1 MSQEQYWYNIG
12 ILWYLHRYILSKLIL
27 FDMRIIHISLCNIS
41 IQLLY
46 LQLLACFILH
56 SDGCIVGNDHS
67 TYPMIAPFYQQ
78 REPSRNCGKGP
89 TLNAI
94 QVPMTSKSGGFAWN
108 HGSNLWCFP
117 SCCLDSVY
125 YQQYDVGFFILG
137 NCMKLFYIWFVSRNP
152 WLAIQRELLGEDF
165 YRHSSRKSSDLP
177 ALLFDDL
184 VWVQNDFRTLTV
196 PK

>member
-67 TYPMIAPFYQQ
+67 TYPMIAPVNNVSLHETVEKDRPSMPFRSPWLQ
-78 REPSRNCGKGP
+78 RVAALHGTMAATCDAFPVVALTVCTTSSMMLISSYLEIVWNCFIFG
-89 TLNAI
+89 
-94 QVPMTSKSGGFAWN
+94 
-108 HGSNLWCFP
+108 LWAGTRGWQFR
-117 SCCLDSVY
+117 
-125 YQQYDVGFFILG
+125 G
-137 NCMKLFYIWFVSRNP
+137 NC
-152 WLAIQRELLGEDF
+152 
-165 YRHSSRKSSDLP
+165 
-177 ALLFDDL
+177 
-184 VWVQNDFRTLTV
+184 
-196 PK
+196 